1 MSPPSFAEIVTDAP
15 VLVELDVY
23 YSSPWSTADYKSF
36 MLRAPRL
43 KVLRWRNQFAERV
56 AIDVGRPGSVKV
68 GVIQLRSPI
77 YYSRKMEDYEEQM
90 MRMLEGLLPDRP
102 RERSSV
108 SQGQGAAPKRF
119 RTAFL
124 HCLRIILMR

>member
-1 MSPPSFAEIVTDAP
+1 
-15 VLVELDVY
+15 
-23 YSSPWSTADYKSF
+23 